1 MPRFSD
7 FDSRGY
13 RTVDV
18 RSGYGEWVATY
29 DDTVVDAL
37 DIELLESLGTVPW
50 RTLRRA
56 ADLGCGTGRTGVWLK
71 SQGVSSIDG
80 VDLTPAMLEVARSTA
95 AYERLVEADVSS
107 TGLESGAYDLVVTC
121 LVDEHLPDLKPSYRE
136 ANRLSR
142 AGGLYV
148 LVAYHPHFLMS
159 TGIPTHFDSESG
171 ESVAIETHV
180 HLVSDHVAAALEA
193 GFVLA
198 EMKERLV
205 DDGCI
210 EQKPR
215 WERFRGQPI
224 TLAFVW
230 KSA

>member
-1 MPRFSD
+1 MPLFSD

-29 DDTVVDAL
+29 DETVEDAL
-37 DIELLESLGTVPW
+37 DIELLEALESAPW
-50 RTLRRA
+50 RTARRA
-56 ADLGCGTGRTGVWLK
+56 ADLGCGTGRTGAWLRNK
-71 SQGVSSIDG
+71 GVPSIDG
-80 VDLTPAMLEVARSTA
+80 VDLTPEMLAVARSRGV
-95 AYERLVEADVSS
+95 YERLIEADVSS
-107 TGLESGAYDLVVTC
+107 TGLEATAYDLVITC
-121 LVDEHLPDLKPSYRE
+121 LVDEHLPNLKPPYRE

-159 TGIPTHFDSESG
+159 TGIPTHFDNESG
-171 ESVAIETHV
+171 EPVAIETHV
-180 HLVSDHVAAALEA
+180 HLVSEHVAAALEA

-198 EMKERLV
+198 EMKERLI